1 MALENLIQIVTE
13 QLKNIA
19 HTEVHV
25 GKPMHLGDTFV
36 VPVSK
41 ISMGF
46 GAGGFGTDADARQ
59 GQGTGGG
66 VSVEPVAFLVVRHDQ
81 VELLHINAP
90 GSPAG
95 KLIELLPD
103 VIEQINAY
111 IQRTR
116 DQED

>member
-1 MALENLIQIVTE
+1 MAVEDMVRIVTE

-25 GKPMHLGDTFV
+25 GKPMQLGDVYV

-41 ISMGF
+41 ITMGF
-46 GAGGFGTDADARQ
+46 GAGGFGSDAEARQ
-59 GQGTGGG
+59 GRGTGGG
-66 VSVEPVAFLVVRHDQ
+66 VSVEPVAFLVARQDR
-81 VELLHINAP
+81 VELLHVNTP

-103 VIEQINAY
+103 VIEQVALY
-111 IQRTR
+111 VQQHR
-116 DQED
+116 DQ

>member
-1 MALENLIQIVTE
+1 MALETLIQIVTE

-25 GKPMHLGDTFV
+25 GKPMQLGDTFV

-46 GAGGFGTDADARQ
+46 GAGGFGADVDAKQ

-81 VELLHINAP
+81 VELLHVNAP

-103 VIEQINAY
+103 VIEQVTAY
-111 IQRTR
+111 IQHTKER
-116 DQED
+116 ED